1 MYGGHRVKCPSF
13 SRKEEKEKTE
23 KEEKKE
29 TKRND
34 GIHGVICSSNRKKLC
49 FLK

>member
-1 MYGGHRVKCPSF
+1 MPFF
-13 SRKEEKEKTE
+13 SKKEEKETNE

-34 GIHGVICSSNRKKLC
+34 GISILGVSFSSNKTISA
-49 FLK
+49 